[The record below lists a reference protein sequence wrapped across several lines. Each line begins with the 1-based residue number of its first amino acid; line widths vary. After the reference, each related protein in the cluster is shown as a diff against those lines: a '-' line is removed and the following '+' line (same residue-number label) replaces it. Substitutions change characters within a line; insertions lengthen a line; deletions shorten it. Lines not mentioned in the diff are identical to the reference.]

1 MMDFLHDFSIEYKFD
16 NVRRAYRVRI
26 PGLYAELEGFEER
39 FPVLDI
45 SSAGIAVS
53 LQKRDERLKMGHFLK
68 LSLYLKER
76 LLLQDLQAEIIRFM
90 DNGMALEFSG
100 LSLRQEARLDKI
112 VLESQK
118 QMIEMKKKMS
128 QQDDESTEA

>member
-1 MMDFLHDFSIEYKFD
+1 MDFLHDFSIEYKFD
-16 NVRRAYRVRI
+16 NARRAYRVRI
-26 PGLYAELEGFEER
+26 PGLYAELKGFEER
-39 FPVLDI
+39 FSVLDI
-45 SSAGIAVS
+45 SSAGIALS
-53 LQKRDERLKMGHFLK
+53 LQEAGAGLKMGQLVK
-68 LSLYLKER
+68 LSLYLKDR

-118 QMIEMKKKMS
+118 KMIELKKKMS
-128 QQDDESTEA
+128 QQDNESTET